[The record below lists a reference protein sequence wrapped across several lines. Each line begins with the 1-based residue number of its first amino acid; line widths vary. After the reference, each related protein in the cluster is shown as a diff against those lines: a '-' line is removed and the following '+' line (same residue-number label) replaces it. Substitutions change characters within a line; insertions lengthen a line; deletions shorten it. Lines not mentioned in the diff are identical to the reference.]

1 MNKSDNYKIY
11 KSIQDVVTKYGITQ
25 INIDVVLNKTKGGT
39 IALNIEYD
47 S

>member
-1 MNKSDNYKIY
+1 MNKTDSYKIH

-25 INIDVVLNKTKGGT
+25 MNIDVILNKSKGGT